1 MSNKTIVITG
11 ASKGIGLAI
20 AEKFYAEGWNLAL
33 CARNVELLKNH
44 FAVTGNQKV
53 LVLSCDVSDKTQV
66 KTFADE
72 VLNTFKTIDV
82 LVNNAG
88 KFIPGAA
95 HEEAEGT
102 LEMLVETNL
111 YSAYHLSRK
120 LIPQMKSQGSGSIF
134 NICSIASTHAY
145 PNGGSYSISK
155 FALLGFSKAL
165 REELKPHNIKVTAL
179 LPGATLTDSWAGSN
193 LPESRF
199 IKSSD
204 IADLVFSI
212 YNLSANTVIEDLVLR
227 PVLGDI

>member
-44 FAVTGNQKV
+44 FAETSNQKV

-66 KTFADE
+66 KAFADE

-102 LEMLVETNL
+102 LEMLIETNL

-120 LIPQMKSQGSGSIF
+120 LIPQMKSQGNGSIF

-155 FALLGFSKAL
+155 FAMLGLSKAL

-179 LPGATLTDSWAGSN
+179 LPGATLTDSWSGSN

-212 YNLSANTVIEDLVLR
+212 YNLSANTVIEDVVLR

>member
-1 MSNKTIVITG
+1 MNNKTIVITG
-11 ASKGIGLAI
+11 ASKGIGFAI
-20 AEKFYAEGWNLAL
+20 AEKFFAEGWNLAL
-33 CARNVELLKNH
+33 CARNIESLKNY
-44 FAVTGNQKV
+44 FPQTDTQKV
-53 LVLSCDVSDKTQV
+53 LVLACDVSDKAQV
-66 KTFADE
+66 KIFADE
-72 VLNTFKTIDV
+72 VLKTFKTIDI

-88 KFIPGAA
+88 TFIPGAA

-102 LEMLVETNL
+102 LEMLIETNL

-120 LIPQMKSQGSGSIF
+120 LIPQMKLQGSGSIF
-134 NICSIASTHAY
+134 NVCSVASIHAY

-165 REELKPHNIKVTAL
+165 REELKPHNIRVTAL

-204 IADLVFSI
+204 IADLIFSI
-212 YNLSANTVIEDLVLR
+212 CNLSSSTVIEDVVLR

>member
-1 MSNKTIVITG
+1 MINKTIIITG

-20 AEKFYAEGWNLAL
+20 AEKFYAEGWSLAL
-33 CARNVELLKNH
+33 CARNIDSFKNK
-44 FAVTGNQKV
+44 FKETDTQKV
-53 LVLSCDVSDKTQV
+53 LVLSCDVSVKAQV
-66 KTFADE
+66 IAFADE
-72 VLNTFKTIDV
+72 VLKTFKTIDA

-88 KFIPGAA
+88 KFIPGAV
-95 HEEAEGT
+95 HEEEDGT
-102 LEMLVETNL
+102 LEMLIETNL
-111 YSAYHLSRK
+111 YSAYNLSRK
-120 LIPQMKSQGSGSIF
+120 LIPQMKLQGNGSIF

-155 FALLGFSKAL
+155 FALHGFSKAL

-179 LPGATLTDSWAGSN
+179 LPGATLTDSWSSSS

-212 YNLSANTVIEDLVLR
+212 YNLSANTVIEDVVLR